1 MTSLIEPPLTA
12 SRIYDSLLQVSL
24 EAGSSHAKRLKADI
38 AKLEGETY
46 EQSPPRFGMHVN
58 A

>member
-1 MTSLIEPPLTA
+1 ML
-12 SRIYDSLLQVSL
+12 LLQVSL

-46 EQSPPRFGMHVN
+46 GQSPPRFGMHVN